1 MIAVQWTGGNSLI
14 VFVERKKA
22 CPEPVEGMKKI
33 FLILTILILTSCS
46 IPVDAPPPPTA
57 LPSAT
62 PQPTLIASPTITPI
76 PALTQPPVPLDS
88 SSPTIAPS
96 FCNDPRGPELIT
108 SLRNAIQTKNGGL
121 LAALVSPTIGV
132 DVRYYRA
139 GNIINYDVEHA
150 IFVFETTYQADWGL
164 SFGSGEPTIGAFK
177 EIVEP
182 SLQQVFTPNAVIVCN
197 QLKTGGATYIP
208 AWPYPNMDYYS
219 VYFPGTDQYGGLDWQ
234 TWVVGMSPVAD
245 KIYMTVL
252 AHYVWEP

>member
-1 MIAVQWTGGNSLI
+1 
-14 VFVERKKA
+14 
-22 CPEPVEGMKKI
+22 MKKI

-121 LAALVSPTIGV
+121 LAALVSPNIGV
-132 DVRYYRA
+132 DVRYY
-139 GNIINYDVEHA
+139 
-150 IFVFETTYQADWGL
+150 
-164 SFGSGEPTIGAFK
+164 
-177 EIVEP
+177 
-182 SLQQVFTPNAVIVCN
+182 
-197 QLKTGGATYIP
+197 
-208 AWPYPNMDYYS
+208 
-219 VYFPGTDQYGGLDWQ
+219 
-234 TWVVGMSPVAD
+234 
-245 KIYMTVL
+245 
-252 AHYVWEP
+252 